1 MKTLIPNRLLFRFEF
16 PLRYRAT
23 PPKINGKLT
32 GWSDSE
38 LLPTLGEMDGEETFA
53 LVWSCWN
60 EDGMYIAARV
70 TGKRSALRC
79 APKEFWKGDNL
90 RLMLD
95 MRDTRNI
102 KRATKFCHH
111 FYFLPTGGRAK
122 SKFAASPS
130 EPIAPA
136 RGRKSARSTAR
147 PQHSALST
155 QHFPLAGLA
164 PINRAKE
171 NAPPIEPGRIRVA
184 STVLSGGYKL
194 EAHIPADCLNGFDP
208 EQHRRIGLY
217 YILEDRDLGRQSFTI
232 GDDLPWHV
240 DPSLWATAVLEK

>member
-16 PLRYRAT
+16 PLPYRAK

-32 GWSDSE
+32 GWSDAE
-38 LLPTLGEMDGEETFA
+38 LLPSLGEMDGEERFA
-53 LVWSCWN
+53 PVWSCWN
-60 EDGMYIAARV
+60 EHVIYIAAHV

-79 APKEFWKGDNL
+79 DPKEFWKGDNL

-122 SKFAASPS
+122 SKSAATPS

-136 RGRKSARSTAR
+136 RGRKSARSTAC

-171 NAPPIEPGRIRVA
+171 NAPPIEPGGIRVA
-184 STVLSGGYKL
+184 STVLADGYKL
-194 EAHIPADCLNGFDP
+194 EAHIPADCLHGFDP

-240 DPSLWATAVLEK
+240 DPSLWATAVLER

>member
-16 PLRYRAT
+16 ALPYRPK

-32 GWSDSE
+32 GWSDAE
-38 LLPTLGEMDGEETFA
+38 LLPSLGEMDGEETFA
-53 LVWSCWN
+53 PVWSCWN
-60 EDGMYIAARV
+60 EDGIYIAAHV
-70 TGKRSALRC
+70 TGKPSALRC
-79 APKEFWKGDNL
+79 DPKEFWKGDNL

-111 FYFLPTGGRAK
+111 FYVLPTGGKTK
-122 SKFAASPS
+122 SKSAAKPS
-130 EPIAPA
+130 EPGAPA
-136 RGRKSARSTAR
+136 TGRRSARSKPRTQR
-147 PQHSALST
+147 SALST
-155 QHFPLAGLA
+155 QHSPAAGLA

-171 NAPPIEPGRIRVA
+171 NTPALEPGRIRVS
-184 STVLSGGYKL
+184 STVTSDGYKL
-194 EAHIPADCLNGFDP
+194 EAHIPADGLNGFDP
-208 EQHRRIGLY
+208 EQHRRIGFY

>member
-32 GWSDSE
+32 GWSDAE
-38 LLPTLGEMDGEETFA
+38 LLPALGEMDGEETFA
-53 LVWSCWN
+53 PVWSCWN
-60 EDGMYIAARV
+60 EDGIYIAAHV

-111 FYFLPTGGRAK
+111 FYFLPTGGPAK
-122 SKFAASPS
+122 SKSKATPS
-130 EPIAPA
+130 EPRA
-136 RGRKSARSTAR
+136 RATGPKPAR

-155 QHFPLAGLA
+155 QHSPVAGLA

-171 NAPPIEPGRIRVA
+171 NAPPIEPGGIRVA
-184 STVLSGGYKL
+184 STVLADGYKL
-194 EAHIPADCLNGFDP
+194 EAHIPADCLHGFDP
-208 EQHRRIGLY
+208 EQHRRIGFY

>member
-16 PLRYRAT
+16 PLPYRAK

-32 GWSDSE
+32 GWSDAE
-38 LLPTLGEMDGEETFA
+38 LLPALGEMDGEETFA
-53 LVWSCWN
+53 PVWSCWN
-60 EDGMYIAARV
+60 EDGIYIAAHV

-79 APKEFWKGDNL
+79 DPKEFWKGDNL

-111 FYFLPTGGRAK
+111 FYFLPTGGQTKPKPGPRK
-122 SKFAASPS
+122 S
-130 EPIAPA
+130 EPRAPA
-136 RGRKSARSTAR
+136 TGPKPAR
-147 PQHSALST
+147 PHHS
-155 QHFPLAGLA
+155 PIAGLA
-164 PINRAKE
+164 PISRAKE
-171 NAPPIEPGRIRVA
+171 NAPAVEPGSIRVA
-184 STVLSGGYKL
+184 STVIADGYKL
-194 EAHIPADCLNGFDP
+194 EAHIPADCLNGFDS
-208 EQHRRIGLY
+208 EQHRRIGFY

-240 DPSLWATAVLEK
+240 DPSLWATAVLHQS